1 MDAAVSRRAFP
12 LPLVVALAL
21 LATTATRAAT
31 PPRVLIVGPLD
42 GYGALVAGV
51 SEGLQAGGFASAA
64 DVQID
69 VRSVRSTEE
78 ARAAIVAAVERGLD
92 AVVTVFGQAT
102 QAARDAAPGV
112 PIVFC
117 PVADPLA
124 ARLVASPEAPGGR
137 LTGVAS
143 ADAEASARRLREFQQ
158 VVPGLKRLGV
168 LFDPGFP
175 PDRAQLAN
183 LEQVGP
189 SLGVSVVRREIGEAP
204 EAVRVL
210 TALDRTQVDAVFIL
224 REAWLRRSG
233 TEIGTAAAERRLPL
247 LVGDPELA
255 AFPGVVAAVGP
266 NQEGMGRIAG
276 EMVAKILKGAA
287 PGALPVGHP
296 PFDLVINLKSAGE
309 LGLAVPKAAVARAAR
324 VIR

>member
-1 MDAAVSRRAFP
+1 MDASVSRTISVP
-12 LPLVVALAL
+12 CLVALVILAAL
-21 LATTATRAAT
+21 STRAAT

-51 SEGLQAGGFASAA
+51 SQGLQAGGFPSAA
-64 DVQID
+64 DIQLDVQ
-69 VRSVRSTEE
+69 SVRSMDE
-78 ARAAIVAAVERGLD
+78 ARAMIARAVERGVD

-112 PIVFC
+112 PVVFC
-117 PVADPLA
+117 PVADPVA
-124 ARLVASPEAPGGR
+124 ARLVASAEAPGGR

-143 ADAEASARRLREFQQ
+143 ADPEASVRRLREFQR
-158 VVPGLKRLGV
+158 VVPDLKRLAV

-183 LEQVGP
+183 LEQVAP
-189 SLGVSVVRREIGEAP
+189 SLGLSVVRREIAEAP
-204 EAVRVL
+204 DAVRVL
-210 TALDRTQVDAVFIL
+210 TALDRGQVDAVLVL

-233 TEIGTAAAERRLPL
+233 TEIGAAAAERRLPL

-276 EMVAKILKGAA
+276 EMVAKILKGAT

-296 PFDLVINLKSAGE
+296 PFDIVVNLKSAGE
-309 LGLAVPKAAVARAAR
+309 LGLAVPEAAVARAAR